1 MSGRSRCR
9 DDRGL
14 AGVEV
19 LPMGLLVFVV
29 GALLVA
35 NAWAVVDA
43 KLAGG
48 VAAREAGRAYV
59 EAATEADA
67 VARADR
73 AGREVI
79 EGHGRRGDR
88 LRLTVAHE
96 ADQAWGRCVR
106 VTVTARYRVPALTL
120 PWIGGLADGFEA
132 RSSHSER
139 IDPYRAGLPAGGR
152 C

>member
-1 MSGRSRCR
+1 MSGESRCR

-14 AGVEV
+14 AGVEL

-35 NAWAVVDA
+35 NAWAVIDA
-43 KLAGG
+43 KLAVG

-59 EAATEADA
+59 EAATSTEATA
-67 VARADR
+67 QADR

-79 EGHGRRGDR
+79 EGHGRRADR

-96 ADQAWGRCVR
+96 AGQAWGRCVR
-106 VTVTARYRVPALTL
+106 VTVTARYPVPALTL
-120 PWIGGLADGFEA
+120 PWIGGFIDGFEA
-132 RSSHSER
+132 TSSHSER